1 MSAVFWK
8 ELADHLGS
16 KRFVIFFFLILIVG
30 GASTYL
36 AAQALSGMQ
45 QASEFIYLRL
55 FTVSGGGLPSFLGF
69 LAFFG
74 PLIGVVLGFDAI
86 NSEFNRGTVSRVLAQ
101 PIYRDWW
108 INGKFLAGITALA
121 IAVASIILII
131 MGLGLYILGFPPDGA
146 EISRT
151 AMFFVISVVY
161 LGFWLSLG
169 ILFSIVFRQTATS
182 ALASIAVWLFF
193 TLFLYM
199 LAGLIADQVAPIK
212 PGVGADVFAKHE
224 SIRDLVLRFSPVA
237 LYEEATSAI
246 LIPSYRGLGI
256 AALLQEITI
265 PTSPL
270 PLGQSLLIVWPQLVG
285 LVALTSVCF
294 AISYVIFMRR
304 EIRST

>member
-1 MSAVFWK
+1 MTAVFWK

-16 KRFVIFFFLILIVG
+16 RRFVIFFFLILIVG
-30 GASTYL
+30 GASAYL
-36 AAQALSGMQ
+36 AAQALSGRET
-45 QASEFIYLRL
+45 ASEFIYLNL

-74 PLIGVVLGFDAI
+74 PLIGVVLGFDAV
-86 NSEFNRGTVSRVLAQ
+86 NSEFNRGTASRVLSQ

-108 INGKFLAGITALA
+108 INGKFLAGFTALA

-131 MGLGLYILGFPPDGA
+131 VGLGLYIFGFPPNGV
-146 EISRT
+146 EISRI
-151 AMFFVISVVY
+151 AMFFVISVIY

-182 ALASIAVWLFF
+182 ALASIALWLFF

-212 PGVGADVFAKHE
+212 PGVSADVFAKHE

-237 LYEEATSAI
+237 LYEEATTAI

-256 AALLQEITI
+256 AALLQEAAV

-270 PLGQSLLIVWPQLVG
+270 PLGQSLLIVWPQLVS

>member
-1 MSAVFWK
+1 MNAVFWK

-30 GASTYL
+30 GASAYL
-36 AAQALSGMQ
+36 AAQALSGQ
-45 QASEFIYLRL
+45 EAAEYIYLRL

-86 NSEFNRGTVSRVLAQ
+86 NSEFNRGTVSRVLSQ

-108 INGKFLAGITALA
+108 INGKFLAGLTALA

-131 MGLGLYILGFPPDGA
+131 TGLGLYMLGFPPNGA

-151 AMFFVISVVY
+151 AMFFAISVVY

-182 ALASIAVWLFF
+182 ALASISLWLFF

-212 PGVGADVFAKHE
+212 PGVGADVFARHE

-237 LYEEATSAI
+237 LYEEATTAV

-256 AALLQEITI
+256 AALLQEATI
-265 PTSPL
+265 PTNPL